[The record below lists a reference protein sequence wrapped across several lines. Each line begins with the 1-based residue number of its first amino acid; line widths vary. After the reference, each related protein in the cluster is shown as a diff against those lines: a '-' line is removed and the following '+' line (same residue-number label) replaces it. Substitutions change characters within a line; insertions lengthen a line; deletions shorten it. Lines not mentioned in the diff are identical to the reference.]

1 MTISKDGNYVATSG
15 NDQDTL
21 IQFYEVRTGN
31 NIGNI
36 DTNEIKNVEMKMT
49 PDDRCLT
56 VSTFMREIAIIEY
69 KKTEKF
75 NKANGIYEVSM
86 QLQRNKSIGGIKVP
100 INSYDFSNDEK
111 FFVVS
116 CENKRIK
123 IFQNYGHIEDSKLFC
138 EFQSLTELDG
148 DRVSLYVTSF
158 HLGKLN
164 GLVAHSADQHIYIYD
179 CEGNLLK
186 IINNAHDSKISL
198 LKFAFD
204 PERSGPVLI
213 SASKD
218 ARFFIWNTSIN

>member
-1 MTISKDGNYVATSG
+1 VAISLDGNYVATSG

-21 IQFYEVRTGN
+21 IQFYDVKSGN
-31 NIGNI
+31 IIGNI

-69 KKTEKF
+69 KKSEKF
-75 NKANGIYEVSM
+75 NKVTGSYEVSM
-86 QLQRNKSIGGIKVP
+86 TLQRNKSIGGIKVP
-100 INSYDFSNDEK
+100 INSYDFSNDDK

-116 CENKRIK
+116 CENKKIK
-123 IFQNYGHIEDSKLFC
+123 IFQNYGHIEDSKLFS
-138 EFQSLTELDG
+138 EFTSLTGLEG
-148 DRVSLYVTSF
+148 DRASLYVTSF
-158 HLGKLN
+158 HGGKLT
-164 GLVAHSADQHIYIYD
+164 GYVAISTEGNIYIYD

-198 LKFAFD
+198 LKFAYD
-204 PERSGPVLI
+204 QERSGPVLI

-218 ARFFIWNTSIN
+218 ARFFIWNIN